1 VGNWE
6 DVGVVASSTAPAP
19 SAWAP
24 LRVRAFRMLWIAQLF
39 SLIGTWMQT
48 VGAQWLLVDDP
59 NAPTLVALV
68 QTAAMLPTLALALP
82 AGALA
87 DIIDR
92 RRLLVVVQ
100 LFQVLVG
107 GALVVLA
114 VIDRLP
120 PAVLLTAT
128 FLLGVGTTLT
138 IPAYQALVGE
148 LVGRPQMRSASA
160 LNGVAMNLARA
171 VGPAI
176 AGLLISSV
184 GVAAV
189 FALNALSYVAMA
201 VALLTVRTPP
211 AEQALLPERFTSA
224 LVAGTRFVRH
234 SPVVRRMLL
243 HTLLFVVPG
252 AALWA
257 LLPLVASASLG
268 LDATGYG
275 LLLGAL
281 GIGAV
286 LGAVVLPRIVSLLSP
301 NQLVL
306 ASSLVFGAATAV
318 AAAASSL
325 AVVLVALVPAGV
337 GWLCMLA
344 TMNGALQVFLPAW
357 VRARGLSIYQMVFAG
372 GQALA
377 SVAWGALAQWVGL
390 LPALLAA
397 AGLLAVGAVSV
408 VVWPLRDVS
417 GLDRES
423 AIYWPEPHLEVEP
436 ELEDGPVLVT
446 VAYTVLP
453 ENVPRFLEAMGPVRR
468 MKMRTGATSFAIFRD
483 GSDPNR
489 FVEVS
494 EYPNWAEHLR
504 QHGGRLT
511 GHDRAL
517 EAAAAACVEGWPEV
531 QHLVP
536 PTSAVSRWTD

>member
-1 VGNWE
+1 M
-6 DVGVVASSTAPAP
+6 VASPTAPAP

-24 LRVRAFRMLWIAQLF
+24 LRVAAFRTLWIAQLF

-48 VGAQWLLVDDP
+48 VGAQWLLVDEP
-59 NAPTLVALV
+59 NAPTLVGLV

-87 DIIDR
+87 DIVDR
-92 RRLLVVVQ
+92 RRMLVVVQ
-100 LFQVLVG
+100 LFQVVVG
-107 GALVVLA
+107 VALVVLA
-114 VIDRLP
+114 VIDWLP

-148 LVGRPQMRSASA
+148 LVGRAQMRSASA

-176 AGLLISSV
+176 AGLLISAV
-184 GVAAV
+184 GVVAV

-201 VALLTVRTPP
+201 VALLVVRPPP
-211 AEQALLPERFTSA
+211 AEEALLPERFTSA

-243 HTLLFVVPG
+243 RILLFVVPG

-286 LGAVVLPRIVSLLSP
+286 LGAVVLPRIVALLSP

-306 ASSLVFGAATAV
+306 ASSVVFGAATAV
-318 AAAASSL
+318 AAAAPSL

-337 GWLCMLA
+337 AWLCMLA
-344 TMNGALQVFLPAW
+344 TMNGSLQVFLPAW
-357 VRARGLSIYQMVFAG
+357 VRARGLSIYMMVFAG

-377 SVAWGALAQWVGL
+377 SVAWGALAQWLGL
-390 LPALLAA
+390 MPVLLAA
-397 AGLLAVGAVSV
+397 AALLAVGGVSV
-408 VVWPLRDVS
+408 ALWPLRDAS
-417 GLDRES
+417 GLDREP

-453 ENVPRFLEAMGPVRR
+453 ENMARFLDAMGPVRR
-468 MKMRTGATSFAIFRD
+468 MKLRTGATSYAIFRD
-483 GSDPNR
+483 GADPNR

-517 EAAAAACVEGWPEV
+517 ERAAAACAEGRPEI
-531 QHLVP
+531 QHLLP
-536 PTSAVSRWTD
+536 PTSAVSRWVE

>member
-1 VGNWE
+1 
-6 DVGVVASSTAPAP
+6 VVASPTAPAP

-24 LRVRAFRMLWIAQLF
+24 LRVAAFRTLWIAQLF

-48 VGAQWLLVDDP
+48 VAAQWLLVDEP
-59 NAPTLVALV
+59 NAPTLVGLV

-87 DIIDR
+87 DIVDR
-92 RRLLVVVQ
+92 RRLLIVVQ
-100 LFQVLVG
+100 LFQVVVG
-107 GALVVLA
+107 VGLVVLA
-114 VIDRLP
+114 VAGLLP

-128 FLLGVGTTLT
+128 FLLGIGTTLT

-148 LVGRPQMRSASA
+148 LVGRAHMRSASA
-160 LNGVAMNLARA
+160 LTGVAMNLARA

-176 AGLLISSV
+176 AGLLISSL
-184 GVAAV
+184 GVAPV

-201 VALLTVRTPP
+201 VALLVVRPPP
-211 AEQALLPERFTSA
+211 ASEALLPERFTSA

-243 HTLLFVVPG
+243 HTLFFVVPG

-286 LGAVVLPRIVSLLSP
+286 LGAAVLPRIVALLSP
-301 NQLVL
+301 NRLVL

-318 AAAASSL
+318 AAAAPSL
-325 AVVLVALVPAGV
+325 AVVLVALVPAGA

-377 SVAWGALAQWVGL
+377 SVAWGALAQGFGL
-390 LPALLAA
+390 FPALLAA
-397 AGLLAVGAVSV
+397 AGLLAAGAVSV
-408 VVWPLRDVS
+408 AVWPLRDVS

-446 VAYTVLP
+446 VTYTVLP
-453 ENVPRFLEAMGPVRR
+453 ENMARFLDAMGPVRR
-468 MKMRTGATSFAIFRD
+468 MKLRTGATSFAIFRD
-483 GSDPNR
+483 GADPHR

-517 EAAAAACVEGWPEV
+517 ERAAAACAEGRPEI
-531 QHLVP
+531 QHLLP
-536 PTSAVSRWTD
+536 PTSAVSRWME